1 MTDNPLNARQSKPK
15 ILRVI
20 IDDLIRRSQRTRRP
34 AARDLSGGASL
45 LVVTRDGEVRLLV
58 ARKGQ
63 PLGDVE
69 LRTFAGYVPAGA
81 TRWPKEGQNLQG
93 SPDHGWTWRVGWKW
107 TVEEECALT

>member
-1 MTDNPLNARQSKPK
+1 MSDKPLNAHQSKPK

-20 IDDLIRRSQRTRRP
+20 LDDLIRRSQRTGRP

-45 LVVTRDGEVRLLV
+45 LVVTRDGEARLLV

-69 LRTFAGYVPAGA
+69 LRTFRALVPDDAV
-81 TRWPKEGQNLQG
+81 RWPVEGQAVMG
-93 SPDHGWTWRVGWKW
+93 SHDAGWTWRVGWKW
-107 TVEEECALT
+107 TEKETPK